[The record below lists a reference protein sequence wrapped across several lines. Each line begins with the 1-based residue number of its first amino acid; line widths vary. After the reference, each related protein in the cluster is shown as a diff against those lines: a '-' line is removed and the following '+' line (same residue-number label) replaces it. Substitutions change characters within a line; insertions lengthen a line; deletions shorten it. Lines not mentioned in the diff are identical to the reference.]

1 MKNISTRFGEDQALT
16 CSVFQAEK
24 DELILEENNS
34 KLVLKSATSIKEA
47 MRVKNKD
54 IRKVLDVICL

>member
-1 MKNISTRFGEDQALT
+1 MKNISTRFGENQALT

-34 KLVLKSATSIKEA
+34 KLVLKSAASIQKT
-47 MRVKNKD
+47 MIVKNKD
-54 IRKVLDVICL
+54 IREVLDAICL